1 MMALELVKVVLQ
13 RVVLAP
19 QAGHLLGEAS
29 HFLDDGRFVSED
41 TKLCTESLHVA
52 RALSRASA
60 PV

>member
-1 MMALELVKVVLQ
+1 MLKIFRIHPAVKDEGPSHWNAVLRGRQ
-13 RVVLAP
+13 EV
-19 QAGHLLGEAS
+19 H
-29 HFLDDGRFVSED
+29 LDDGRFVSED